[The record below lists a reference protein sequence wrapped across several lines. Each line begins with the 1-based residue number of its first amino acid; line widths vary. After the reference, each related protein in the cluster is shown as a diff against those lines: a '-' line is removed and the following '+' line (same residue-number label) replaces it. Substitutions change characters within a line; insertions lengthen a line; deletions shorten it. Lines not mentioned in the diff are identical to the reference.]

1 MYQNYPKKTG
11 YKIYSIKLS
20 SPQQHRTVE
29 GKRIRRKTNQRDMVT
44 GEEEGGKKKSEG
56 KRTGKEGKIKGER
69 GTWVVGKKGEEK
81 KNKNWGKKEIK

>member
-1 MYQNYPKKTG
+1 MYQNYPQKIG

-20 SPQQHRTVE
+20 SPQQHRSVE
-29 GKRIRRKTNQRDMVT
+29 GKRIRRKTNQRDVVT

-56 KRTGKEGKIKGER
+56 KREKLKGRGVRGWWGKRVRK
-69 GTWVVGKKGEEK
+69 K